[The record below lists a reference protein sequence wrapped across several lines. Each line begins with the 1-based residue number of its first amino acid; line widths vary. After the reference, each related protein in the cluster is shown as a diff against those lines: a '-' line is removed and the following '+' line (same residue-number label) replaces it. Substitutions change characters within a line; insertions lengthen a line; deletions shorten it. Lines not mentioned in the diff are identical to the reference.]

1 MAAVICILILQGA
14 SAINIHFSASSGGQ
28 TVGVVDSY
36 SIDDSVG
43 VSGKASASF
52 GGGVSIEESNSLW
65 GSGSAIM
72 NQAFY
77 GSGGGADY
85 VIYRAL
91 STLEAS
97 KIAAS
102 ASSTLTPAAGK
113 VSTTLSTTGSLE
125 TASELW
131 GVQGG
136 DIAGVGSGAILADIS
151 TSQSVATGGSVAASQ
166 KMSAE
171 GMEAWAY
178 ARAVDADWNYASTY
192 AEMVDGTLATVQG
205 AEAGNSAT
213 AGQTTEIEAY
223 YGWASSYAWDAD
235 GNYAGTYA
243 GMVDGTLA
251 TVQGAEAG
259 NSATAGQTTGIE
271 AGYGYAGSGAWDAD
285 WNYAG
290 TYAYMEDGTLATV
303 QGAEAGNSA
312 TSGQTTG
319 IEAEYG
325 WAGSYAWDADGNWA
339 RTYAEME
346 DGDGKGSLLTD
357 QVAEAGNSVMTG
369 QFTVIQGERGYAWS
383 DAWDSQGNSVW
394 TEVGVEDGDGEG
406 YLITYQM
413 VEAGDSAY
421 ADQISLVAGDD
432 GWAYSW
438 ASDDDG
444 NYAETYVNMDDG
456 AFITF
461 QAAEAD
467 DGARAA
473 QLTLAD
479 AWWAEAGSYAEDD
492 EGSYVDIYA
501 EVLDGTLVTLQVV
514 EAVNSAEGFQD
525 TVIEGEFAWA
535 FCEAYNPDEDYYAYV
550 DNYVEDDAY
559 LEFYGEAA
567 VDGDEAWAHQ
577 ISYAE
582 GLLIW
587 PWANSTTQGD
597 EKSET
602 GTFSSESFAWTNSTG
617 EGAIITEL

>member
-223 YGWASSYAWDAD
+223 YGWAS
-235 GNYAGTYA
+235 
-243 GMVDGTLA
+243 
-251 TVQGAEAG
+251 
-259 NSATAGQTTGIE
+259 
-271 AGYGYAGSGAWDAD
+271 
-285 WNYAG
+285 
-290 TYAYMEDGTLATV
+290 
-303 QGAEAGNSA
+303 
-312 TSGQTTG
+312 
-319 IEAEYG
+319 
-325 WAGSYAWDADGNWA
+325 SYAWDADGNWA